1 METNRIASKLRDLK
15 AQHKFFN
22 IKGRGT
28 NVWYID
34 EFDYGTE
41 DENGLEIKEL
51 REKDL

>member
-15 AQHKFFN
+15 ANHKFFN

-34 EFDYGTE
+34 EFEYNTNDLLDTQ
-41 DENGLEIKEL
+41 DFT
-51 REKDL
+51 EKDI

>member
-1 METNRIASKLRDLK
+1 METNRVASKLRDLK

-34 EFDYGTE
+34 EFDYDDSKGLKTQDFE
-41 DENGLEIKEL
+41 DKGI
-51 REKDL
+51 